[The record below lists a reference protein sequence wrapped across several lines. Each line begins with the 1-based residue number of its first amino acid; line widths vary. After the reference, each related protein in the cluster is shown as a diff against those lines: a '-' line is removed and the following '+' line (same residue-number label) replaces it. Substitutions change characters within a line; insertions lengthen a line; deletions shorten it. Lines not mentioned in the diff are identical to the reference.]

1 MRKGLVIFGTL
12 VAAGVAGII
21 AYRKH
26 KKSEEEDLAK
36 TIAKTIKDKVDEAT
50 VEKDIKD
57 MIDKKAKRIVDQ
69 ISLEKSIVRFA
80 DRMTDKIIFKAKRA
94 IEKKVAHYMFWAEW
108 LE

>member
-36 TIAKTIKDKVDEAT
+36 TIAKTIKDKVDKET
-50 VEKDIKD
+50 IEKDIKD
-57 MIDKKAKRIVDQ
+57 MIDKKAKRIADQ
-69 ISLEKSIVRFA
+69 ISLDKSFVRFL